1 MAGEAWRLDVLNV
14 GTDKGPSGS
23 GPRAAVR
30 RSRRNSLWPLVIVV
44 AVPLLAV
51 VLGLR
56 LMYTALLLIA
66 GTVLLAFSPHLRGG
80 DIRDPKRA
88 WAHLV
93 ACYTSLQAAHA
104 ALQRS
109 PADAGAR
116 RRFMDVLDECE
127 SLLRSRP
134 GKDWGSDVEYVAK
147 VGSEVEALAS
157 LVPGPAAG
165 PEPKA
170 GPELGPLTDLRL
182 QGLISES
189 EFRAFSARLSTM
201 AADKMWDVLETI
213 AGFRFQCGQRTLTEA
228 DFHAALQGLLC
239 RLDEPD
245 GGVAPG
251 LLPQLQDAIG
261 PDACP
266 DPKGLPGCGV

>member
-1 MAGEAWRLDVLNV
+1 MT
-14 GTDKGPSGS
+14 TDRGPSGS

-44 AVPLLAV
+44 AVPLLSV

-56 LMYTALLLIA
+56 LVYTALLLMV
-66 GTVLLAFSPHLRGG
+66 GTALLAFSPHLRGG
-80 DIRDPKRA
+80 GTRDPKRA

-93 ACYTSLQAAHA
+93 ACYTRLQAAHA

-109 PADAGAR
+109 PADADAR
-116 RRFMDVLDECE
+116 RRFRDVLDECE

-134 GKDWGSDVEYVAK
+134 GEDWGSDVEYVAK
-147 VGSEVEALAS
+147 LGSEVEALAAWAPDATA
-157 LVPGPAAG
+157 V

-228 DFHAALQGLLC
+228 GFHAALHGLLC

-251 LLPQLQDAIG
+251 LLPQRQDATGSDVG
-261 PDACP
+261 PDPRGA
-266 DPKGLPGCGV
+266 PGVRGMR